1 MWDVDAP
8 KLPPGGTLIDAWKGW
23 TSERFAVFANVV
35 PRPEI
40 LLLGTGESVLPA
52 PKAIKDY
59 VSSLG
64 MQLDVMDSVSTYFL
78 TFLSGRS
85 S

>member
-1 MWDVDAP
+1 MWDVDPP
-8 KLPPGGTLIDAWKGW
+8 KLPEGGTLIDAWKGW
-23 TSERFAVFANVV
+23 TPERFEVFASVV

-40 LLLGTGESVLPA
+40 LLLGTGDSVLPA

-64 MQLDVMDSVSTYFL
+64 MQLDVMDSVSCTIL
-78 TFLSGRS
+78 MDERS
-85 S
+85 